1 MDLIKKYNNVVLFF
15 LDIALTVICA
25 SVVYLILHHDIAK
38 ESLQLWVISMI
49 LFWQVTREPEKI
61 FIQGYRHIIRLLF
74 FAVSAT
80 VIYLFIF
87 RISYS
92 LRALVSVSFLWMI
105 FASLGRFLL
114 IKYLPNRIIAGD
126 KDIIDKL
133 MDDEKIKNNKLF
145 SVLTLTDLSKLDFKD
160 FDYVIFDPQH
170 DYDEKWRNFFVHAK
184 VAGIPVYAIYEIE
197 EVIQGKVSVE
207 LLKQNWIANNFVLN
221 KLYLNIK
228 RFLDILFCLITAVIT
243 IPVMLIIALII
254 RVNMGKKVVFSQQRI
269 GFGGD
274 LFWIYKF
281 RTMVLDYNDSE
292 KKETQGEDDPRITKL
307 GKFLRKTRLDELP
320 QLYNILK
327 GNMSL
332 IGPRPEWEATA
343 NKFAE
348 EIPLY
353 YLRNMLRPGV
363 TGWAQVNQGHTTGVK
378 GNYEKLRYDIYYI
391 KNCSIWIDLKI
402 LLRTIYIVISGHG
415 AV

>member
-184 VAGIPVYAIYEIE
+184 
-197 EVIQGKVSVE
+197 
-207 LLKQNWIANNFVLN
+207 F
-221 KLYLNIK
+221 LYM
-228 RFLDILFCLITAVIT
+228 LF
-243 IPVMLIIALII
+243 M
-254 RVNMGKKVVFSQQRI
+254 K
-269 GFGGD
+269 
-274 LFWIYKF
+274 
-281 RTMVLDYNDSE
+281 
-292 KKETQGEDDPRITKL
+292 
-307 GKFLRKTRLDELP
+307 
-320 QLYNILK
+320 
-327 GNMSL
+327 
-332 IGPRPEWEATA
+332 
-343 NKFAE
+343 
-348 EIPLY
+348 
-353 YLRNMLRPGV
+353 
-363 TGWAQVNQGHTTGVK
+363 
-378 GNYEKLRYDIYYI
+378 
-391 KNCSIWIDLKI
+391 
-402 LLRTIYIVISGHG
+402 
-415 AV
+415 